1 MSKPS
6 NRDQEPKKR
15 SITYGAQ
22 YNINPLLTPKIC
34 YSFLYFIY
42 IATYLSL
49 VRVLCYFVY
58 SDNIIF
64 YTNCPYN
71 AMNIIVLTS
80 Q

>member
-1 MSKPS
+1 MS
-6 NRDQEPKKR
+6 NLANGDQEPKKEKR

-42 IATYLSL
+42 SYMSIS
-49 VRVLCYFVY
+49 RESQCYFVY

-64 YTNCPYN
+64 IRTVR
-71 AMNIIVLTS
+71 ITR
-80 Q
+80 